1 MENVNELLQVLYRW
15 LHVVFGII
23 WIGHL
28 YFFNFVNAQFVTT
41 LDAETKKKVV
51 PELLPR
57 ALFWFRWG
65 AVWTWATGIL
75 MLEFV
80 YYRGKL
86 VFDDPNMSMGKEAG
100 IMIAITF
107 LAFFLYDYL
116 AKSSIG
122 KDAKKFGTVAFV
134 ILAGII
140 YLYVNYGMFGY
151 RSMMMHT
158 GVLFGTIMA
167 SNVWFRIWPSQQKI
181 ITAVKNGEA
190 PDASLVSL
198 AGQRSRHNTYMS
210 VPLLFTMIT
219 QHTTFFAGGN
229 LYLTTENYWIGW
241 LVVILL
247 CWHLVYQLYKKSSKL
262 KGF

>member
-1 MENVNELLQVLYRW
+1 MEQVSELLQVLYRW

-75 MLEFV
+75 MLEFI
-80 YYRGKL
+80 YYRGKAI
-86 VFDDPNMSMGKEAG
+86 VDDVNSPITMATW
-100 IMIAITF
+100 IMIAVTF
-107 LAFFLYDYL
+107 LLFFLYDYL
-116 AKSSIG
+116 AKSFG
-122 KDAKKFGTVAFV
+122 KDAKKFGVIAFAV
-134 ILAGII
+134 LAYII
-140 YLYVNYGMFGY
+140 YLYGSFGMFSY
-151 RSMMMHT
+151 RGMIMNT
-158 GVLFGTIMA
+158 GVMFGTIMA
-167 SNVWFRIWPSQQKI
+167 INVWFRIWPSQQKI
-181 ITAVKNGEA
+181 ITSIKNGEA

-210 VPLLFTMIT
+210 VPLIFSMLAA
-219 QHTTFFAGGN
+219 HTTFFAGGN
-229 LYLTTENYWIGW
+229 LGLTTENYWIGW